1 MLPAL
6 LVLIAL
12 VSLQFVVRKNW
23 TLGLPAFLIVLLTIV
38 GPVLWALFISF
49 TSYGVYQ
56 ERPIFAGFYNYSKI
70 LQDTG
75 FKLSL
80 KLTVLWSFLRASL
93 EISLSFLLALKLRKS
108 SRTTRLALLL
118 LALEIGRAHV

>member
-6 LVLIAL
+6 LVLLAL
-12 VSLQFVVRKNW
+12 ISLQFVVRKNW

-38 GPVLWALFISF
+38 GPILWALFISF

-56 ERPIFAGFYNYSKI
+56 ERPLFAGFDNYLKI
-70 LQDTG
+70 LEDSG

-80 KLTVLWSFLRASL
+80 KLT
-93 EISLSFLLALKLRKS
+93 AL
-108 SRTTRLALLL
+108 
-118 LALEIGRAHV
+118 